1 MYFRYK
7 RAVLVTGESWHQN
20 HPEIVRV
27 ISQPDLDVFVGDN
40 QMTITLQ
47 SLIKCKCHDLAANNI
62 GNGMTTT
69 LGCGAATKITSAQ

>member
-1 MYFRYK
+1 MYFRHK
-7 RAVLVTGESWHQN
+7 CAVLVTGNGRHQN
-20 HPEIVRV
+20 HPKIARI
-27 ISQPDLDVFVGDN
+27 ISQPDLDMFVGDS

-62 GNGMTTT
+62 GNGTTAT